1 MRNFLYAC
9 ATIACYLT
17 TLLSADIQSTTLQNP
32 ETIINRSLSY
42 AKSHNLFTNLFFQEH
57 EEEFVRLVKEGQTP
71 KALFISCSDSR
82 VIPEFIASAKPGELF
97 VVRSAGNFVPIYDTT
112 IAWDGI
118 AASIEYGIKAL
129 GVQDVIVCGHS
140 HCGAIEALFY
150 DQELLKSQL
159 PLASKWLQFGEHA
172 KNIAITSLGADA
184 PNSDRYA
191 ATERLSVLFQ
201 LEHLLSYPFIK
212 KAVEEKK
219 LFLHGWHFTI
229 EKGEITYF
237 NPKTY
242 EFVPLRAL
250 LQK

>member
-1 MRNFLYAC
+1 MRKFLYAC
-9 ATIACYLT
+9 ITFVCYFCNLT
-17 TLLSADIQSTTLQNP
+17 SADIQSTTAQNP
-32 ETIINRSLSY
+32 EAVINRSLSY
-42 AKSHNLFTNLFFQEH
+42 AKSHDLFANLFFQEH
-57 EEEFVRLVKEGQTP
+57 EEEFARLVKEGQTP

-112 IAWDGI
+112 IAWDGV
-118 AASIEYGIKAL
+118 AASIEYGIKVL

-140 HCGAIEALFY
+140 HCGAIEALFS
-150 DQELLKSQL
+150 DQHELVSKL
-159 PLASKWLQFGEHA
+159 PLASKWLQFGKLA
-172 KNIAITSLGADA
+172 KTVAVTSLGPDA
-184 PNSDRYA
+184 KNSERYA
-191 ATERLSVLFQ
+191 AAERLSVVFQ

-219 LFLHGWHFTI
+219 LFLHGWHFNI

-242 EFVPLRAL
+242 QFVPLRDL